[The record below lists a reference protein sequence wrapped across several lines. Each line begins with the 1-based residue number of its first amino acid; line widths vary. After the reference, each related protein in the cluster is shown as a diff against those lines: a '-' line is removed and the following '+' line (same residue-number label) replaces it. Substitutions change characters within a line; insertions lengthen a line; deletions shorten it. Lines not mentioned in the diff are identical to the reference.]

1 MEKKIKRFYNYLTV
15 ADKYTGDLKSI
26 YFFIKKNAFQE
37 IYEQL
42 SEPNFKESEK
52 GKITDL
58 YDNYSKELEHAKSEN
73 MYNEVTKDELA
84 NFLETFFSK
93 MDFNNLEMLNV
104 SKDMLELLL
113 IFGPMDDLTAKRMD
127 YFNKKIS
134 TMQIQKV
141 KSEREG
147 FNFNNIPDSIKDQM
161 KGFNIPID
169 MNNENYESYK
179 SNLINIIESA
189 NDDLEFGKYSDSLE
203 KLESVLYYLIQIKK
217 N

>member
-1 MEKKIKRFYNYLTV
+1 
-15 ADKYTGDLKSI
+15 
-26 YFFIKKNAFQE
+26 
-37 IYEQL
+37 
-42 SEPNFKESEK
+42 
-52 GKITDL
+52 
-58 YDNYSKELEHAKSEN
+58 
-73 MYNEVTKDELA
+73 
-84 NFLETFFSK
+84 

-141 KSEREG
+141 KNEREG

>member
-1 MEKKIKRFYNYLTV
+1 
-15 ADKYTGDLKSI
+15 
-26 YFFIKKNAFQE
+26 
-37 IYEQL
+37 
-42 SEPNFKESEK
+42 
-52 GKITDL
+52 
-58 YDNYSKELEHAKSEN
+58 
-73 MYNEVTKDELA
+73 
-84 NFLETFFSK
+84 
-93 MDFNNLEMLNV
+93 
-104 SKDMLELLL
+104 
-113 IFGPMDDLTAKRMD
+113 MDDLTAKRMD

-141 KSEREG
+141 KNEREG
-147 FNFNNIPDSIKDQM
+147 FNFNNIPDNIKDQM